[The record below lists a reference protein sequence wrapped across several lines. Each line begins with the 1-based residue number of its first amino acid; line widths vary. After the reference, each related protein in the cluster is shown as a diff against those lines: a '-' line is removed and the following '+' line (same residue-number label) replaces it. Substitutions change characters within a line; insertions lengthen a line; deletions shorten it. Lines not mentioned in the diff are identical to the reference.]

1 MTLAHN
7 STAWKVSMFR
17 QPKWHNADMTTMAH
31 PTGANRATVD
41 EDESRAALPTS
52 LAEQFRAA
60 GIRDFSIDDTDRAA
74 YSSDASLFRLIP
86 AAIVFPQD
94 DGEVAR
100 VLSVARRLGVPITS
114 RGAGTSIAGNAIGRG
129 IVLDFSLHMN
139 AVLDLDPD
147 EQSAWVQS
155 GCVHAHLQRQAKPH
169 GLRFGPDPSTH
180 TRCTIGGMIGNN
192 ACGPRALG
200 YGRTG
205 DNILALKIMLI
216 DGTVVTLDG
225 SDASA
230 TFPRLHELVAQNLGT
245 IRTNFGTFS
254 RQVSGYGLESLLP
267 ENGFD
272 VRRAFAGTEG
282 TWGVILAAK
291 MRLVKDPSFT
301 SAVVLGYADMVAAAH
316 DAPLLKDFPVAAC
329 EGLDSR
335 MLDRVIDTNGAE
347 AVPPLPEG
355 AGWLVVELTGEDEAE
370 LETETQRLI
379 TESKSLD
386 SAVLDTKAAAEVWA
400 IRADG
405 AGLVSRTP
413 DGRDAHA
420 GWEDSAVPVDHLGD
434 YLHDLMELLEE
445 HGLWAIPYGHFGDG
459 CLHMRVDFPLE
470 DPNGGQVMRDFM
482 LAATKLVARYG
493 GSVSGEHG
501 DGRARSELLR
511 FMYTP
516 AALDLFAQVK
526 RLFDPQHLL
535 NPGVIVDPDALDESI
550 RLTQLPL
557 RQEMPGTLAMAY
569 EGESAGFA
577 SAVHRCTGVGKCRA
591 DSAADGGIMC
601 PSYQATRDER
611 HSTRGR
617 ARVLQEMVSGDLLEP
632 RWDSPEVH
640 EALDLCLSCKAC
652 GTECPTGTDMSTYKA
667 EVLHQSYK
675 GRLRPMKHYSLGFLP
690 QLARLVTPL
699 APVVNRVSGL
709 PGLTTF
715 AKKMAGIDV
724 RRSIPQFAS
733 TTFRKWWTTTAAATP
748 GSRANAESRSNDKS
762 RSNTESPADAALRSN
777 AASPADAAL
786 RSNAEV
792 VLFADSWS
800 NHFAPRI
807 LAAAVA
813 VLEQAGVRVRVIDQ
827 TVCCGL
833 PLISTGQLDA
843 AKANISET
851 VAALDT
857 TGDVPIIG
865 VEPSC
870 LATLKDDSLKL
881 VADEASHRVA
891 DRVQTLAQYLLSIGA
906 ELPDLSGIEALVQP
920 HCHQSAIFGNAAD
933 KELLARAG
941 ANTEFL
947 GGCCGLAGNFGVE
960 DGHFE
965 TSVAVAEV
973 ALLPALRKRGRATG
987 VEPRTG
993 SGTDTSPNRA
1003 TESGTDVSPNRA
1015 TSSDADGR
1023 LQVVLADGYSC
1034 RTQITDLSDAEG
1046 VSLAEL
1052 LAWGWGLEPRR

>member
-1 MTLAHN
+1 MALARH
-7 STAWKVSMFR
+7 SPPWKVSMFR

-41 EDESRAALPTS
+41 EDESRTALPIA
-52 LAEQFRAA
+52 LAEQFRTA

-74 YSSDASLFRLIP
+74 YSSDASLFRLVP
-86 AAIVFPQD
+86 AAIVFPHD
-94 DGEVAR
+94 DDEVAR

-139 AVLDLDPD
+139 AVLDLDPE

-155 GCVHAHLQRQAKPH
+155 GCVHAHLQKQAKPH

-216 DGTVVTLDG
+216 DGTVVTLDD
-225 SDASA
+225 SDAST

-335 MLDRVIDTNGAE
+335 MLDRVIDTKGAE
-347 AVPPLPEG
+347 AVPALPEG
-355 AGWLVVELTGEDEAE
+355 AGWLVVELTGEDESA
-370 LETETQRLI
+370 LKTETQRLI
-379 TESKSLD
+379 SESKSLD
-386 SAVLDTKAAAEVWA
+386 SAVLNARAAAEVWA

-420 GWEDSAVPVDHLGD
+420 GWEDSAVPVDNLGD

-482 LAATKLVARYG
+482 VAATKLVARYG

-511 FMYTP
+511 LMYTP

-526 RLFDPQHLL
+526 RLFDPQYLL

-557 RQEMPGTLAMAY
+557 RQELPGTLAMAY

-591 DSAADGGIMC
+591 DSAAGGGIMC

-675 GRLRPMKHYSLGFLP
+675 GKLRPMKHYSLGFLP

-709 PGLTTF
+709 PGLTAL

-733 TTFRKWWTTTAAATP
+733 TTFRKWWTTTAEAAP
-748 GSRANAESRSNDKS
+748 KSRANAES
-762 RSNTESPADAALRSN
+762 PA
-777 AASPADAAL
+777 AASL
-786 RSNAEV
+786 RPNAEV

-813 VLEQAGVRVRVIDQ
+813 VLEQARVRVRVVDQ

-843 AKANISET
+843 AKANLSET
-851 VAALDT
+851 ITALDA

-973 ALLPALRKRGRATG
+973 ALLPALRKRGRAAG
-987 VEPRTG
+987 AEPRTG
-993 SGTDTSPNRA
+993 SGTDTTPKRA
-1003 TESGTDVSPNRA
+1003 TESGTAASPNRA
-1015 TSSDADGR
+1015 TSSGAGAR

-1052 LAWGWGLEPRR
+1052 LAWGWGLQPRR

>member
-1 MTLAHN
+1 
-7 STAWKVSMFR
+7 MFR

-41 EDESRAALPTS
+41 EDESRTALPTA
-52 LAEQFRAA
+52 LAEQFRTA

-74 YSSDASLFRLIP
+74 YSSDASLFRLVP
-86 AAIVFPQD
+86 AAIVFPHD
-94 DGEVAR
+94 EEEVAR

-155 GCVHAHLQRQAKPH
+155 GCVHAHLQKQAKPH

-225 SDASA
+225 SDAST

-282 TWGVILAAK
+282 TWGVIIAAK

-301 SAVVLGYADMVAAAH
+301 SAVVLGYEDMVAAAH

-335 MLDRVIDTNGAE
+335 MLDRVIDTKGAE

-370 LETETQRLI
+370 LETETQHLI
-379 TESKSLD
+379 SESKSLD
-386 SAVLDTKAAAEVWA
+386 SAVLDAKAAAEVWA

-445 HGLWAIPYGHFGDG
+445 HGLWGIPYGHFGDG

-482 LAATKLVARYG
+482 VAATKLVARYG

-511 FMYTP
+511 LMYTP
-516 AALDLFAQVK
+516 AALDLFSQVK

-535 NPGVIVDPDALDESI
+535 NPGVIVDPDALDESV

-557 RQEMPGTLAMAY
+557 RDELPGTLAMAY

-591 DSAADGGIMC
+591 DSAAGGGIMC

-667 EVLHQSYK
+667 EVLHQTYK

-690 QLARLVTPL
+690 QLARLVTPV
-699 APVVNRVSGL
+699 APVLNKVSGL
-709 PGLTTF
+709 PGLTTM

-733 TTFRKWWTTTAAATP
+733 TTFRKWWTTTAEAAP
-748 GSRANAESRSNDKS
+748 KSRA
-762 RSNTESPADAALRSN
+762 
-777 AASPADAAL
+777 
-786 RSNAEV
+786 NAEV

-813 VLEQAGVRVRVIDQ
+813 VLEQAGVHVRVVDQ

-843 AKANISET
+843 AKANLSET
-851 VAALDT
+851 ITALDA

-881 VADEASHRVA
+881 VADEASNRVA

-906 ELPDLSGIEALVQP
+906 ELPDLSGVEALVQP

-960 DGHFE
+960 DGHYE

-973 ALLPALRKRGRATG
+973 ALLPALRKRGRAAG
-987 VEPRTG
+987 VEARTG
-993 SGTDTSPNRA
+993 SGAVAD
-1003 TESGTDVSPNRA
+1003 SGE
-1015 TSSDADGR
+1015 R

>member
-1 MTLAHN
+1 MTVARN
-7 STAWKVSMFR
+7 SAAWKVSMFR

-41 EDESRAALPTS
+41 EDESQTALPTA
-52 LAEQFRAA
+52 LAEELRAA
-60 GIRDFSIDDTDRAA
+60 GIRDFSIDDTDRAS
-74 YSSDASLFRLIP
+74 YSSDASLFRLVP
-86 AAIVFPQD
+86 AAIVFPHD
-94 DGEVAR
+94 EEEVAR

-129 IVLDFSLHMN
+129 VVFDFSLHMN

-155 GCVHAHLQRQAKPH
+155 GCVHAHLQKQAKPH

-216 DGTVVTLDG
+216 DGTVVTLDDA
-225 SDASA
+225 DASE
-230 TFPRLHELVAQNLGT
+230 TFPRLHDLVAQNLGT

-272 VRRAFAGTEG
+272 VRRAFAGSEG

-291 MRLVKDPSFT
+291 MRLVKNPSFT

-335 MLDRVIDTNGAE
+335 MLDRVIETKGAE
-347 AVPPLPEG
+347 AVPSLPEG

-370 LETETQRLI
+370 LESETQRLI
-379 TESKSLD
+379 AESKSLD
-386 SAVLDTKAAAEVWA
+386 SAVLDAKAAAEVWA

-482 LAATKLVARYG
+482 VAATKLVARYG

-511 FMYTP
+511 LMYAP

-535 NPGVIVDPDALDESI
+535 NPGVIVDPDALDESV

-557 RQEMPGTLAMAY
+557 RQELPGTLAMAY

-591 DSAADGGIMC
+591 DSAAGGGIMC

-667 EVLHQSYK
+667 EVLHQTYK
-675 GRLRPMKHYSLGFLP
+675 GKLRPMKHYSLGFLP
-690 QLARLVTPL
+690 QLARLVTPV
-699 APVVNRVSGL
+699 APVLNKVSGL
-709 PGLTTF
+709 PGLTTL
-715 AKKMAGIDV
+715 AKKMAGIDG

-733 TTFRKWWTTTAAATP
+733 TTFRKWWTTTAEAAP
-748 GSRANAESRSNDKS
+748 RSRA
-762 RSNTESPADAALRSN
+762 
-777 AASPADAAL
+777 
-786 RSNAEV
+786 NAEV

-813 VLEQAGVRVRVIDQ
+813 VLEQAGVHVRVIDQ

-843 AKANISET
+843 AKANLSET
-851 VAALDT
+851 ITALDA

-891 DRVQTLAQYLLSIGA
+891 VRVQTLAQYLLSIGA
-906 ELPDLSGIEALVQP
+906 ELPDLSGVEALVQP

-941 ANTEFL
+941 ASTEFL

-960 DGHFE
+960 EGHYE

-987 VEPRTG
+987 VEARGG
-993 SGTDTSPNRA
+993 SGAGASSAGTPGSGSAASSADA
-1003 TESGTDVSPNRA
+1003 TESSTDASPTGA
-1015 TSSDADGR
+1015 LESTSSER

-1034 RTQITDLSDAEG
+1034 RTQITDLSNAEG

-1052 LAWGWGLEPRR
+1052 LAWGWGAGTAAMTPKSEPPRRGVRP

>member
-1 MTLAHN
+1 
-7 STAWKVSMFR
+7 
-17 QPKWHNADMTTMAH
+17 MTTMAH

-41 EDESRAALPTS
+41 EDESQTALPTA
-52 LAEQFRAA
+52 LAEEFRAA
-60 GIRDFSIDDTDRAA
+60 GIRDFSIDDTDRAS
-74 YSSDASLFRLIP
+74 YSSDASLFRLVP
-86 AAIVFPQD
+86 AAIVFPHD
-94 DGEVAR
+94 EEEVAR
-100 VLSVARRLGVPITS
+100 VLSVARSLGVPITS

-129 IVLDFSLHMN
+129 VVFDFSLHMN

-155 GCVHAHLQRQAKPH
+155 GCVHAHLQKQAKPH

-216 DGTVVTLDG
+216 DGTVVTLDDA
-225 SDASA
+225 DASE
-230 TFPRLHELVAQNLGT
+230 TFPRLHDLVAQNLGT

-272 VRRAFAGTEG
+272 VRRAFAGSEG

-291 MRLVKDPSFT
+291 MRLVKNPSFT

-335 MLDRVIDTNGAE
+335 MLDRVIETKGAE
-347 AVPPLPEG
+347 AVPSLPEG

-370 LETETQRLI
+370 LESETQRLI
-379 TESKSLD
+379 AESKSLD
-386 SAVLDTKAAAEVWA
+386 SAVLDAKAAAEVWA

-482 LAATKLVARYG
+482 VAATKLVARYG

-511 FMYTP
+511 LMYAP

-535 NPGVIVDPDALDESI
+535 NPGVIVDPDALDESV

-557 RQEMPGTLAMAY
+557 RQELPGTLAMAY

-591 DSAADGGIMC
+591 DSAAGGGIMC

-667 EVLHQSYK
+667 EVLHQTYK
-675 GRLRPMKHYSLGFLP
+675 GKLRPMKHYSLGFLP
-690 QLARLVTPL
+690 QLARLVTPV
-699 APVVNRVSGL
+699 APVLNKVSGL
-709 PGLTTF
+709 PGLTTL
-715 AKKMAGIDV
+715 AKKMAGIDG

-733 TTFRKWWTTTAAATP
+733 TTFRKWWTTTAEAAP
-748 GSRANAESRSNDKS
+748 RSRA
-762 RSNTESPADAALRSN
+762 
-777 AASPADAAL
+777 
-786 RSNAEV
+786 NAEV

-813 VLEQAGVRVRVIDQ
+813 VLEQAGVHVRVIDQ

-843 AKANISET
+843 AKANLSET
-851 VAALDT
+851 ITALDA

-891 DRVQTLAQYLLSIGA
+891 VRVQTLAQYLLSIGA
-906 ELPDLSGIEALVQP
+906 ELPDLSGVEALVQP

-941 ANTEFL
+941 ASTEFL

-960 DGHFE
+960 EGHYE

-987 VEPRTG
+987 VEARGG
-993 SGTDTSPNRA
+993 SGAGASSAGTPGSGSAASSADA
-1003 TESGTDVSPNRA
+1003 TESSTDASPA
-1015 TSSDADGR
+1015 GALESTSSER

-1034 RTQITDLSDAEG
+1034 RTQITDLSNAEG
-1046 VSLAEL
+1046 VSLAEI

>member
-1 MTLAHN
+1 MTVARN
-7 STAWKVSMFR
+7 SAAWKVSMFR

-41 EDESRAALPTS
+41 EDESQTALPTA
-52 LAEQFRAA
+52 LAEEFRAA
-60 GIRDFSIDDTDRAA
+60 GIRDFSIDDTDRAS
-74 YSSDASLFRLIP
+74 YSSDASLFRLVP
-86 AAIVFPQD
+86 AAIVFPHD
-94 DGEVAR
+94 EEEVAR

-129 IVLDFSLHMN
+129 VVFDFSLHMN

-155 GCVHAHLQRQAKPH
+155 GCVHAHLQKQAKPH

-216 DGTVVTLDG
+216 DGTVVTLDDA
-225 SDASA
+225 DASE
-230 TFPRLHELVAQNLGT
+230 TFPRLHDLVAQNLGT

-272 VRRAFAGTEG
+272 VRRAFAGSEG

-291 MRLVKDPSFT
+291 MRLVKNPSFT

-335 MLDRVIDTNGAE
+335 MLDRVIETKGAE
-347 AVPPLPEG
+347 AVPSLPEG

-370 LETETQRLI
+370 LESETQRLI
-379 TESKSLD
+379 AESKSLD
-386 SAVLDTKAAAEVWA
+386 SAVLDAKAAAEVWA

-482 LAATKLVARYG
+482 VAATKLVARYG

-511 FMYTP
+511 LMYAP

-535 NPGVIVDPDALDESI
+535 NPGVIVDPDALDESV

-557 RQEMPGTLAMAY
+557 RQELPGTLAMAY

-591 DSAADGGIMC
+591 DSAAGGGIMC

-667 EVLHQSYK
+667 EVLHQTYK
-675 GRLRPMKHYSLGFLP
+675 GKLRPMKHYSLGFLP

-709 PGLTTF
+709 PGLTAL

-733 TTFRKWWTTTAAATP
+733 TTFRKWWTTTAEAAP
-748 GSRANAESRSNDKS
+748 KSRANAES
-762 RSNTESPADAALRSN
+762 PA
-777 AASPADAAL
+777 AASL
-786 RSNAEV
+786 RPNAEV

-813 VLEQAGVRVRVIDQ
+813 MLEQAGVHVRVVDQ

-843 AKANISET
+843 AKANLSET
-851 VAALDT
+851 ITALDA

-881 VADEASHRVA
+881 VADEASNRVA

-906 ELPDLSGIEALVQP
+906 ELPDLSGVEALVQP

-960 DGHFE
+960 DGHYE

-973 ALLPALRKRGRATG
+973 ALLPALRKRGRAAG
-987 VEPRTG
+987 VEARTG
-993 SGTDTSPNRA
+993 SGAVAD
-1003 TESGTDVSPNRA
+1003 SGE
-1015 TSSDADGR
+1015 R

>member
-1 MTLAHN
+1 MTGSHD
-7 STAWKVSMFR
+7 SRAWKGSIFR
-17 QPKWHNADMTTMAH
+17 QSKWQNADMTTMAH

-41 EDESRAALPTS
+41 EDESQTALPTT
-52 LAEQFRAA
+52 LAERFRIA

-74 YSSDASLFRLIP
+74 YSSDASLFRLVP
-86 AAIVFPQD
+86 AAIVFPHD
-94 DGEVAR
+94 EEEVAG
-100 VLSVARRLGVPITS
+100 VLSIARRLGVPITS

-129 IVLDFSLHMN
+129 IVFDFSRHMN
-139 AVLDLDPD
+139 EVIELAPE

-155 GCVHAHLQRQAKPH
+155 GCIHAHLQKQAKPH

-216 DGTVVTLDG
+216 DGTVVTLDD
-225 SDASA
+225 SDAST
-230 TFPRLHELVAQNLGT
+230 TFPRLHELIAANLGT

-272 VRRAFAGTEG
+272 VRRAFAGSEG

-291 MRLVKDPSFT
+291 VRLVKEPSFT
-301 SAVVLGYADMVAAAH
+301 SAVVLGYEDMVAAAH
-316 DAPLLKDFPVAAC
+316 DAPLLGDFPVAAC

-335 MLDRVIDTNGAE
+335 MLARVIDTKGAE

-355 AGWLVVELTGEDEAE
+355 AGWLVVELTGEDEAV
-370 LETETQRLI
+370 LEKETQRLI
-379 TESKSLD
+379 AESKSLD
-386 SAVLDTKAAAEVWA
+386 SAVLGPQAAAEVWA

-482 LAATKLVARYG
+482 VAATKLVARYG

-511 FMYTP
+511 LMYTP

-526 RLFDPQHLL
+526 RLFDPRHLL
-535 NPGVIVDPDALDESI
+535 NPGVIVDPDALDESV

-557 RQEMPGTLAMAY
+557 RQELPGTLAMAY

-591 DSAADGGIMC
+591 DSAAGGDIMC

-667 EVLHQSYK
+667 EVLHQTYK
-675 GRLRPMKHYSLGFLP
+675 GKIRPMKHYSLGFLP
-690 QLARLVTPL
+690 QLARLVTPV
-699 APVVNRVSGL
+699 APVLNRVSGL
-709 PGLTTF
+709 PGLTTL

-724 RRSIPQFAS
+724 RRSIPQFAA
-733 TTFRKWWTTTAAATP
+733 TTFRKWWNTTAEAAP
-748 GSRANAESRSNDKS
+748 ASRP
-762 RSNTESPADAALRSN
+762 T
-777 AASPADAAL
+777 
-786 RSNAEV
+786 AEV

-813 VLEQAGVRVRVIDQ
+813 VLEHAGVHVRVIDQ

-843 AKANISET
+843 AKANLSET
-851 VAALDT
+851 ITALDA

-870 LATLKDDSLKL
+870 LATLKDDSPKL
-881 VADEASHRVA
+881 VADEASSRVA
-891 DRVQTLAQYLLSIGA
+891 GRVQTLAQYLLSIGV
-906 ELPDLSGIEALVQP
+906 ELPDLSGVEALVQP
-920 HCHQSAIFGNAAD
+920 HCHQSAIFGTAAD
-933 KELLARAG
+933 RELLARTG
-941 ANTEFL
+941 ASTEFL

-960 DGHFE
+960 EGHFE

-973 ALLPALRKRGRATG
+973 ALLPALRNRRNAAGSES
-987 VEPRTG
+987 EPDSSTDSSPVGAAGTPPTG
-993 SGTDTSPNRA
+993 S
-1003 TESGTDVSPNRA
+1003 TESGA
-1015 TSSDADGR
+1015 ADR
-1023 LQVVLADGYSC
+1023 LQIVLADGYSC
-1034 RTQITDLSDAEG
+1034 RTQITDLSDADG

-1052 LAWGWGLEPRR
+1052 LAWGWELEPRR

>member
-1 MTLAHN
+1 
-7 STAWKVSMFR
+7 MFR

-41 EDESRAALPTS
+41 DDESTTPLPTT
-52 LAEQFRAA
+52 LAVEFRAA
-60 GIRDFSIDDTDRAA
+60 GISDFSTESTDRAA
-74 YSSDASLFRLIP
+74 FSSDGSLFRLVP
-86 AAIVFPQD
+86 AAIVFPRD
-94 DGEVAR
+94 EDEVRR
-100 VLSVARRLGVPITS
+100 VLAISRRLGVPITS

-129 IVLDFSLHMN
+129 IVLDFSRHMN
-139 AVLDLDPD
+139 EVLELDPQ
-147 EQSAWVQS
+147 EHSAWVEA
-155 GCVHAHLQRQAKPH
+155 GCIHAHLQKQARPH

-205 DNILALKIMLI
+205 DNILALKVMLV
-216 DGTVVTLDG
+216 DGTVVTLDDTDC
-225 SDASA
+225 SE
-230 TFPRLHELVAQNLGT
+230 TFPRLHELVAKHLGT
-245 IRTNFGTFS
+245 IRRDFGTFS

-272 VRRAFAGTEG
+272 LRRAFAGTEG
-282 TWGVILAAK
+282 TWGIILAAK
-291 MRLVKDPSFT
+291 MRLVKNPSFT
-301 SAVVLGYADMVAAAH
+301 SAVVLGYEDMVAAAH

-335 MLDRVIDTNGAE
+335 MLDRVIATKGAQ
-347 AVPPLPEG
+347 AIPHLPEG
-355 AGWLVVELTGEDEAE
+355 GGWLVVELTGEDEPE
-370 LETETQRLI
+370 LERETQRLI
-379 TESKSLD
+379 TESQSLD
-386 SAVLDTKAAAEVWA
+386 SAVLDAAAAAEVWG

-434 YLHDLMELLEE
+434 YLHDLMELLDE

-470 DPNGGQVMRDFM
+470 DPNGPQVMREFM
-482 LAATKLVARYG
+482 VAATKLVARYG

-501 DGRARSELLR
+501 DGRARSELLTL
-511 FMYTP
+511 MYTP
-516 AALDLFAQVK
+516 AAIDLFAEVK
-526 RLFDPQHLL
+526 RLFDPRHLL
-535 NPGVIVDPDALDESI
+535 NPGVIVDPDALSESI

-557 RQEMPGTLAMAY
+557 RQELPGGLAMAY

-577 SAVHRCTGVGKCRA
+577 SAVHRCTGIGKCRA
-591 DSAADGGIMC
+591 DSAADGGTMC

-667 EVLHQSYK
+667 EVLYQSYR
-675 GRLRPMKHYSLGFLP
+675 GRLRPMKHYVLGFLP
-690 QLARLVTPL
+690 QIARLSAPL
-699 APVVNRVSGL
+699 APVVNRVTGL
-709 PGLTTF
+709 PVVSTV
-715 AKKMAGIDV
+715 AKRIGGIDV
-724 RRSIPQFAS
+724 RRSIPQFAA
-733 TTFRKWWTTTAAATP
+733 TTFRKWWAT
-748 GSRANAESRSNDKS
+748 GAEAGVRPDDAQD
-762 RSNTESPADAALRSN
+762 ADAARTPRAESGG
-777 AASPADAAL
+777 SGET
-786 RSNAEV
+786 AEV

-800 NHFAPRI
+800 NHFTPRS

-813 VLEQAGVRVRVIDQ
+813 VLEHAGVTVRVIDQ

-833 PLISTGQLDA
+833 ALISTGQLDA
-843 AKANISET
+843 ARANLSET
-851 VAALDT
+851 ITALDA

-870 LATLKDDSLKL
+870 LATLKDDSRKL
-881 VADEASHRVA
+881 VADEASNRVA

-906 ELPDLSGIEALVQP
+906 ELPDLGGVEALVQP
-920 HCHQSAIFGNAAD
+920 HCHQSAIFGTAAD

-941 ANTEFL
+941 ASSEFL

-960 DGHFE
+960 EGHFD

-973 ALLPALRKRGRATG
+973 ALLPALRKQSAEAG
-987 VEPRTG
+987 
-993 SGTDTSPNRA
+993 
-1003 TESGTDVSPNRA
+1003 TES
-1015 TSSDADGR
+1015 R

-1034 RTQITDLSDAEG
+1034 RTQITDLSDAAG

-1052 LAWGWGLEPRR
+1052 LAWGWGLEPQR

>member
-1 MTLAHN
+1 
-7 STAWKVSMFR
+7 
-17 QPKWHNADMTTMAH
+17 MAH

-41 EDESRAALPTS
+41 DDESTTTLPTT
-52 LAEQFRAA
+52 LAAEFRAA
-60 GIRDFSIDDTDRAA
+60 GIRDFSIEGTERAA
-74 YSSDASLFRLIP
+74 FSSDASLFRLVP
-86 AAIVFPQD
+86 AAIAFPYD
-94 DGEVAR
+94 EDEVR
-100 VLSVARRLGVPITS
+100 RILTIARRLGVPITS

-129 IVLDFSLHMN
+129 IVIDFSRHMN
-139 AVLDLDPD
+139 AVVDLDPA
-147 EQSAWVQS
+147 EQSAWVEA
-155 GCVHAHLQRQAKPH
+155 GCIHADLQKRAKPH

-192 ACGPRALG
+192 ACGPRAMG

-205 DNILALKIMLI
+205 DNILALKVMLV
-216 DGTVVTLDG
+216 DGTVVTLDDTD
-225 SDASA
+225 SSE
-230 TFPRLHELVAQNLGT
+230 TFPRLHELIAKNLGT
-245 IRTNFGTFS
+245 VRTHFGTFS

-272 VRRAFAGTEG
+272 LRRAFAGTEG
-282 TWGVILAAK
+282 TWGIVLAAK

-301 SAVVLGYADMVAAAH
+301 SAVVLGYEDMVAAAH

-335 MLDRVIDTNGAE
+335 MLARVIDTKGAE
-347 AVPPLPEG
+347 AIPSLPEG
-355 AGWLVVELTGEDEAE
+355 AGWLVVELIGEDEPE
-370 LETETQRLI
+370 LERETQRLI
-379 TESKSLD
+379 SESKSLD
-386 SAVLDTKAAAEVWA
+386 SAVLDAAAAAEVWA

-434 YLHDLMELLEE
+434 YLHDLMDLLDE

-470 DPNGGQVMRDFM
+470 APNGQQVMRDFM
-482 LAATKLVARYG
+482 VAATKLVARYG

-501 DGRARSELLR
+501 DGRARSELLSL
-511 FMYTP
+511 MYPP
-516 AALDLFAQVK
+516 AALDLFTQVK

-535 NPGVIVDPDALDESI
+535 NPGVIVDPDALDESV

-557 RQEMPGTLAMAY
+557 RQELPGKLAMAY
-569 EGESAGFA
+569 QDESAGFV
-577 SAVHRCTGVGKCRA
+577 SAVHRCTGIGKCRA
-591 DSAADGGIMC
+591 DTAAAGDIMC

-667 EVLHQSYK
+667 EVLYQSYRGK
-675 GRLRPMKHYSLGFLP
+675 LRPMAHYVLGFLP
-690 QLARLVTPL
+690 QLARLSTPM
-699 APVVNRVSGL
+699 APVVNRISRL
-709 PGLTTF
+709 PGFGQL
-715 AKKMAGIDV
+715 AKRIGGIDA
-724 RRSIPQFAS
+724 RRSIPQFAA
-733 TTFRKWWTTTAAATP
+733 TTFRKWWTTTAEAGPRSNRSQTP
-748 GSRANAESRSNDKS
+748 PPAEAGEPSAGTLTGGSRKTD
-762 RSNTESPADAALRSN
+762 
-777 AASPADAAL
+777 
-786 RSNAEV
+786 EV

-813 VLEQAGVRVRVIDQ
+813 VLEHAGVSVRVIDQ

-843 AKANISET
+843 ARANLSET
-851 VAALDT
+851 ITALDA
-857 TGDVPIIG
+857 TGDVPIVG

-870 LATLKDDSLKL
+870 IATIKDDSAKL
-881 VADEASHRVA
+881 IADEASARVA

-906 ELPDLSGIEALVQP
+906 ELPDLSGVEALVQP
-920 HCHQSAIFGNAAD
+920 HCHQSSIFGNAAD

-941 ANTEFL
+941 VTSQFL

-960 DGHFE
+960 QGHYE

-973 ALLPALRKRGRATG
+973 ALLPALRKQAAA
-987 VEPRTG
+987 RTRSEQARSQTAEAG
-993 SGTDTSPNRA
+993 AD
-1003 TESGTDVSPNRA
+1003 ES
-1015 TSSDADGR
+1015 R

-1034 RTQITDLSDAEG
+1034 RTQITDLSDAES

-1052 LAWGWGLEPRR
+1052 LAWGWGLDPRR

>member
-1 MTLAHN
+1 MTVARN
-7 STAWKVSMFR
+7 SAAWKVSMFR

-41 EDESRAALPTS
+41 EDESQTALPTA
-52 LAEQFRAA
+52 LAEEFRAA

-74 YSSDASLFRLIP
+74 YSSDASLFRLVP
-86 AAIVFPQD
+86 AAVVFPHD
-94 DGEVAR
+94 EEEVAR
-100 VLSVARRLGVPITS
+100 VLSAARRLGVPITS

-155 GCVHAHLQRQAKPH
+155 GCVHAHLQKQAKPH

-225 SDASA
+225 SDAAA

-282 TWGVILAAK
+282 TWGVVLAAK

-335 MLDRVIDTNGAE
+335 MLDRVIDTKGAE

-355 AGWLVVELTGEDEAE
+355 AGWLVVELIGEDESA
-370 LETETQRLI
+370 LESETQRLI
-379 TESKSLD
+379 SESKSLD
-386 SAVLDTKAAAEVWA
+386 TAVLDAKAAAEVWA

-445 HGLWAIPYGHFGDG
+445 HGLWGIPYGHFGDG

-482 LAATKLVARYG
+482 VAATKLVARYG

-511 FMYTP
+511 LMYTP

-557 RQEMPGTLAMAY
+557 RQELPGTLAMAY

-591 DSAADGGIMC
+591 DSAAGGGIMC

-667 EVLHQSYK
+667 EVLHQTYK

-690 QLARLVTPL
+690 QLARLVTPV
-699 APVVNRVSGL
+699 APVLNKVSGL
-709 PGLTTF
+709 PGLTTM

-733 TTFRKWWTTTAAATP
+733 TTFRKWWTTTAEAAP
-748 GSRANAESRSNDKS
+748 KSRA
-762 RSNTESPADAALRSN
+762 
-777 AASPADAAL
+777 
-786 RSNAEV
+786 NAEV

-813 VLEQAGVRVRVIDQ
+813 VLEQAGVHVRVVDQ

-843 AKANISET
+843 AKANLSET
-851 VAALDT
+851 ITALDA

-881 VADEASHRVA
+881 VADEASNRVA

-906 ELPDLSGIEALVQP
+906 ELPDLSGVEALVQP

-960 DGHFE
+960 DGHYE

-973 ALLPALRKRGRATG
+973 ALLPALRKRGRAAG
-987 VEPRTG
+987 VEARTG
-993 SGTDTSPNRA
+993 SGAVAD
-1003 TESGTDVSPNRA
+1003 SGE
-1015 TSSDADGR
+1015 R

>member
-1 MTLAHN
+1 MALARN
-7 STAWKVSMFR
+7 STSWKVSMFR

-41 EDESRAALPTS
+41 EDESQTALSTA
-52 LAEQFRAA
+52 LAEEFRAA

-74 YSSDASLFRLIP
+74 YSSDASLFRLVP
-86 AAIVFPQD
+86 AAIVFPHD
-94 DGEVAR
+94 EEEVAR
-100 VLSVARRLGVPITS
+100 VLSVARRFGVPVTS

-129 IVLDFSLHMN
+129 IVFDFSLHMN

-155 GCVHAHLQRQAKPH
+155 GCVHAHLQKQAKPH

-205 DNILALKIMLI
+205 DNILALKVMLI
-216 DGTVVTLDG
+216 DGTIVILDD

-335 MLDRVIDTNGAE
+335 MLDRVIDTKGAE
-347 AVPPLPEG
+347 AVPHLPEG
-355 AGWLVVELTGEDEAE
+355 AGWLVVELTGEDETD
-370 LETETQRLI
+370 LDTETQRLI
-379 TESKSLD
+379 TESNSLD
-386 SAVLDTKAAAEVWA
+386 SAVLDAKAAAEVWS

-434 YLHDLMELLEE
+434 YLHDLMELLDE

-482 LAATKLVARYG
+482 VAATKLVARYG

-511 FMYTP
+511 LMYTP

-535 NPGVIVDPDALDESI
+535 NPGVIVDPDALDESV

-557 RQEMPGTLAMAY
+557 RQELPGTLAMAY

-591 DSAADGGIMC
+591 DSAAGGGIMC

-690 QLARLVTPL
+690 QLARLITPL
-699 APVVNRVSGL
+699 APAVNRVSGL
-709 PGLTTF
+709 PGLTTL

-733 TTFRKWWTTTAAATP
+733 TTFRKWWTTTTEAAP
-748 GSRANAESRSNDKS
+748 RSRA
-762 RSNTESPADAALRSN
+762 
-777 AASPADAAL
+777 
-786 RSNAEV
+786 NAEV

-813 VLEQAGVRVRVIDQ
+813 VLEQAGVRVRVVDQ

-843 AKANISET
+843 AKANLSET
-851 VAALDT
+851 ITALDA

-870 LATLKDDSLKL
+870 LATLKDDSRKL
-881 VADEASHRVA
+881 VADEASNRVA

-906 ELPDLSGIEALVQP
+906 ELPDLSGAEALVQP

-941 ANTEFL
+941 ASTEFL

-973 ALLPALRKRGRATG
+973 ALLPALRKRGRVTG
-987 VEPRTG
+987 VESRNG
-993 SGTDTSPNRA
+993 SGSGASPARA
-1003 TESGTDVSPNRA
+1003 TEVGADASTTGAVE
-1015 TSSDADGR
+1015 SDAGER

>member
-1 MTLAHN
+1 MTLTRN
-7 STAWKVSMFR
+7 SATWKVSMFR
-17 QPKWHNADMTTMAH
+17 QPRWHNADMTTMAH

-41 EDESRAALPTS
+41 EDESQTALPTA
-52 LAEQFRAA
+52 LAEQFRTA

-74 YSSDASLFRLIP
+74 YSSDASLFRLVP
-86 AAIVFPQD
+86 AAVVFPQD
-94 DGEVAR
+94 EEEVAR
-100 VLSVARRLGVPITS
+100 VLSVARRLGVAITS

-139 AVLDLDPD
+139 AVFDLDPD

-155 GCVHAHLQRQAKPH
+155 GCVHAHLQKQAKPH

-205 DNILALKIMLI
+205 DNILALKVMLI
-216 DGTVVTLDG
+216 DGTVVTLDD
-225 SDASA
+225 SDAAA

-335 MLDRVIDTNGAE
+335 MLDRVIDTKGAE

-355 AGWLVVELTGEDEAE
+355 AGWLVVELTGEDESA
-370 LETETQRLI
+370 LESETQRLI
-379 TESKSLD
+379 SESKSLD
-386 SAVLDTKAAAEVWA
+386 TAVLDAKAAAEVWA

-445 HGLWAIPYGHFGDG
+445 HGLWGIPYGHFGDG

-482 LAATKLVARYG
+482 VAATKLVARYG

-511 FMYTP
+511 LMYTP

-535 NPGVIVDPDALDESI
+535 NPGVIVDPDALDESV

-557 RQEMPGTLAMAY
+557 REELPGTLAMAY

-591 DSAADGGIMC
+591 DSAAGGGIMC

-667 EVLHQSYK
+667 EVLHQTYK

-690 QLARLVTPL
+690 QLARLVTPV
-699 APVVNRVSGL
+699 APVLNKVSGL
-709 PGLTTF
+709 PGLTTL

-733 TTFRKWWTTTAAATP
+733 TTFRKWWTTIAEAAP
-748 GSRANAESRSNDKS
+748 KSRA
-762 RSNTESPADAALRSN
+762 
-777 AASPADAAL
+777 
-786 RSNAEV
+786 NAEV

-813 VLEQAGVRVRVIDQ
+813 VLEQAGVHVRVVDQ

-843 AKANISET
+843 AKANLSET
-851 VAALDT
+851 ITALDA

-906 ELPDLSGIEALVQP
+906 GLPDLSGVEALVQP

-933 KELLARAG
+933 RELLARAG
-941 ANTEFL
+941 ASTEFL

-973 ALLPALRKRGRATG
+973 ALLPALRKRGRATS

-993 SGTDTSPNRA
+993 SGTH
-1003 TESGTDVSPNRA
+1003 
-1015 TSSDADGR
+1015 SDNGER
-1023 LQVVLADGYSC
+1023 LQIVLADGYSC

>member
-1 MTLAHN
+1 
-7 STAWKVSMFR
+7 
-17 QPKWHNADMTTMAH
+17 MTTMAH

-41 EDESRAALPTS
+41 EDESQTALPTA
-52 LAEQFRAA
+52 LAEQFRTA

-74 YSSDASLFRLIP
+74 YSSDASLFRLVP
-86 AAIVFPQD
+86 AAVVFPQD
-94 DGEVAR
+94 EEEVAR
-100 VLSVARRLGVPITS
+100 VLSVARRLGVAITS

-139 AVLDLDPD
+139 AVFDLDPD

-155 GCVHAHLQRQAKPH
+155 GCVHAHLQKQAKPH

-205 DNILALKIMLI
+205 DNILALKVMLI
-216 DGTVVTLDG
+216 DGTVVTLDD
-225 SDASA
+225 SDAAA

-335 MLDRVIDTNGAE
+335 MLDRVIDTKGAE

-355 AGWLVVELTGEDEAE
+355 AGWLVVELTGEDESA
-370 LETETQRLI
+370 LESETQRLI
-379 TESKSLD
+379 SESKSLD
-386 SAVLDTKAAAEVWA
+386 TAVLDAKAAAEVWA

-445 HGLWAIPYGHFGDG
+445 HGLWGIPYGHFGDG

-482 LAATKLVARYG
+482 VAATKLVARYG

-511 FMYTP
+511 LMYTP

-535 NPGVIVDPDALDESI
+535 NPGVIVDPDALDESV

-557 RQEMPGTLAMAY
+557 REELPGTLAMAY

-591 DSAADGGIMC
+591 DSAAGGGIMC

-667 EVLHQSYK
+667 EVLHQTYK

-690 QLARLVTPL
+690 QLARLVTPV
-699 APVVNRVSGL
+699 APVLNKVSGL
-709 PGLTTF
+709 PGLTTL

-733 TTFRKWWTTTAAATP
+733 TTFRKWWTTIAEAAP
-748 GSRANAESRSNDKS
+748 KSRA
-762 RSNTESPADAALRSN
+762 
-777 AASPADAAL
+777 
-786 RSNAEV
+786 NAEV

-813 VLEQAGVRVRVIDQ
+813 VLEQAGVHVRVVDQ

-843 AKANISET
+843 AKANLSET
-851 VAALDT
+851 ITALDA

-906 ELPDLSGIEALVQP
+906 GLPDLSGVEALVQP

-933 KELLARAG
+933 RELLARAG
-941 ANTEFL
+941 ASTEFL

-973 ALLPALRKRGRATG
+973 ALLPALRKRGRATS

-993 SGTDTSPNRA
+993 SGTH
-1003 TESGTDVSPNRA
+1003 
-1015 TSSDADGR
+1015 SDNGER
-1023 LQVVLADGYSC
+1023 LQIVLADGYSC

>member
-1 MTLAHN
+1 
-7 STAWKVSMFR
+7 MFR
-17 QPKWHNADMTTMAH
+17 QPKWHNADMTTMAD

-41 EDESRAALPTS
+41 EDESQTPLPTA

-74 YSSDASLFRLIP
+74 YSSDASLFRLVP
-86 AAIVFPQD
+86 AAIVFPHD
-94 DGEVAR
+94 EGEVAR

-147 EQSAWVQS
+147 EQAAWVQS
-155 GCVHAHLQRQAKPH
+155 GCIHAHLQKQAKPH

-216 DGTVVTLDG
+216 DGTVVTLDDA
-225 SDASA
+225 DAST

-335 MLDRVIDTNGAE
+335 MLDRVIDTKGAE

-355 AGWLVVELTGEDEAE
+355 AGWLVVELTGENEAK
-370 LETETQRLI
+370 LEAETQRLI
-379 TESKSLD
+379 SESKALD
-386 SAVLDTKAAAEVWA
+386 SAVLDARAAAEVWA

-445 HGLWAIPYGHFGDG
+445 HELWAIPYGHFGDG
-459 CLHMRVDFPLE
+459 CLHMRVDFPLA

-482 LAATKLVARYG
+482 VAATKLVARYG

-511 FMYTP
+511 LMYTP
-516 AALDLFAQVK
+516 AALDLFSQVK

-535 NPGVIVDPDALDESI
+535 NPGVIVDPDALDESV

-557 RQEMPGTLAMAY
+557 RQELPGTLAMAY

-591 DSAADGGIMC
+591 DSAAGGGIMC

-617 ARVLQEMVSGDLLEP
+617 ARVLQEMVSGELLEP

-667 EVLHQSYK
+667 EVLYQSYK
-675 GRLRPMKHYSLGFLP
+675 GKLRPMKHYSLGFLP
-690 QLARLVTPL
+690 QLARLITPL
-699 APVVNRVSGL
+699 APAVNRVSGL
-709 PGLTTF
+709 PGLTTL

-724 RRSIPQFAS
+724 RRSIPQFAA
-733 TTFRKWWTTTAAATP
+733 TPFRKWWATTAEAAP
-748 GSRANAESRSNDKS
+748 KSRASAESPGADS
-762 RSNTESPADAALRSN
+762 SPA
-777 AASPADAAL
+777 ADSL
-786 RSNAEV
+786 PPTAEV

-813 VLEQAGVRVRVIDQ
+813 VLEQAGVHVRVIDQ

-843 AKANISET
+843 AKANLSET
-851 VAALDT
+851 ITTLDA

-891 DRVQTLAQYLLSIGA
+891 NRVQTLAQYLLSIGA
-906 ELPDLSGIEALVQP
+906 ELPDLSGVEALVQP

-933 KELLARAG
+933 QELLARAG
-941 ANTEFL
+941 ADTEFL

-973 ALLPALRKRGRATG
+973 ALLPALRRRGRVTGVEARADSDTVTVSDTDTDTDTNASTHRATEAVSDASRARATG
-987 VEPRTG
+987 
-993 SGTDTSPNRA
+993 SG
-1003 TESGTDVSPNRA
+1003 
-1015 TSSDADGR
+1015 ADGR

-1034 RTQITDLSDAEG
+1034 RTQITDLSDAAG

>member
-1 MTLAHN
+1 
-7 STAWKVSMFR
+7 
-17 QPKWHNADMTTMAH
+17 MTTMAH

-41 EDESRAALPTS
+41 EDESQTALPTA
-52 LAEQFRAA
+52 LAEELRAA
-60 GIRDFSIDDTDRAA
+60 GIRDFSIDDTDRAS
-74 YSSDASLFRLIP
+74 YSSDASLFRLVP
-86 AAIVFPQD
+86 AAIVFPHD
-94 DGEVAR
+94 EEEVAR

-129 IVLDFSLHMN
+129 VVFDFSLHMN

-155 GCVHAHLQRQAKPH
+155 GCVHAHLQKQAKPH

-216 DGTVVTLDG
+216 DGTVVTLDDA
-225 SDASA
+225 DASE
-230 TFPRLHELVAQNLGT
+230 TFPRLHDLVAQNLGT

-272 VRRAFAGTEG
+272 VRRAFAGSEG

-291 MRLVKDPSFT
+291 MRLVKNPSFT

-335 MLDRVIDTNGAE
+335 MLDRVIETKGAE
-347 AVPPLPEG
+347 AVPSLPEG

-370 LETETQRLI
+370 LESETQRLI
-379 TESKSLD
+379 AESKSLD
-386 SAVLDTKAAAEVWA
+386 SAVLDAKAAAEVWA

-470 DPNGGQVMRDFM
+470 DPKGGQVMRDFM
-482 LAATKLVARYG
+482 VAATKLVARYG

-511 FMYTP
+511 LMYAP

-535 NPGVIVDPDALDESI
+535 NPGVIVDPDALDESV

-557 RQEMPGTLAMAY
+557 RQELPGTLAMAY

-591 DSAADGGIMC
+591 DSAAGGGIMC

-667 EVLHQSYK
+667 EVLHQTYK
-675 GRLRPMKHYSLGFLP
+675 GKLRPMKHYSLGFLP
-690 QLARLVTPL
+690 QLARLVTPV
-699 APVVNRVSGL
+699 APVLNKVSGL
-709 PGLTTF
+709 PGLTTL
-715 AKKMAGIDV
+715 AKKMAGIDG

-733 TTFRKWWTTTAAATP
+733 TTFRKWWTTTAEAAP
-748 GSRANAESRSNDKS
+748 RSRA
-762 RSNTESPADAALRSN
+762 
-777 AASPADAAL
+777 
-786 RSNAEV
+786 NAEV

-813 VLEQAGVRVRVIDQ
+813 VLEQAGVHVRVIDQ

-843 AKANISET
+843 AKANLSET
-851 VAALDT
+851 ITALDA

-891 DRVQTLAQYLLSIGA
+891 VRVQTLAQYLLSIGA
-906 ELPDLSGIEALVQP
+906 ELPDLSGVEALVQP

-941 ANTEFL
+941 ASTEFL

-960 DGHFE
+960 EGHYE

-987 VEPRTG
+987 VEARGG
-993 SGTDTSPNRA
+993 SGAGASSAGTPGSGSAASSADA
-1003 TESGTDVSPNRA
+1003 TESSTDASPTGA
-1015 TSSDADGR
+1015 LESTSSER

-1034 RTQITDLSDAEG
+1034 RTQITDLSNAEG

>member
-1 MTLAHN
+1 
-7 STAWKVSMFR
+7 
-17 QPKWHNADMTTMAH
+17 MAH
-31 PTGANRATVD
+31 LTGANRATVD
-41 EDESRAALPTS
+41 ADGSTMTLPSTLAA
-52 LAEQFRAA
+52 EFRAA

-74 YSSDASLFRLIP
+74 YSSDASLFRLVP
-86 AAIVFPQD
+86 AAVVFPHD
-94 DGEVAR
+94 EEEVR
-100 VLSVARRLGVPITS
+100 SVLAIARRLGAPITS

-147 EQSAWVQS
+147 AGSAWVEA
-155 GCVHAHLQRQAKPH
+155 GCVHAHLQKQAKPH

-205 DNILALKIMLI
+205 DNVLALKVMLI
-216 DGTVVTLDG
+216 DGTVVTLDD
-225 SDASA
+225 SDAA
-230 TFPRLHELVAQNLGT
+230 EVFPRLHELVAENLGT

-282 TWGVILAAK
+282 TWGVVLAAK
-291 MRLVKDPSFT
+291 MRLVREPSFT

-316 DAPLLKDFPVAAC
+316 DAPLLRDFPVAAC

-335 MLDRVIDTNGAE
+335 MLDRVIETKGAE
-347 AVPPLPEG
+347 AVPTLPEG
-355 AGWLVVELTGEDEAE
+355 AGWLVVELTGEDESA
-370 LETETQRLI
+370 LNQETQRLI
-379 TESKSLD
+379 AESQSLD
-386 SAVLDTKAAAEVWA
+386 SAVLDAGAAAEVWA

-434 YLHDLMELLEE
+434 YLHDLMELLAEY
-445 HGLWAIPYGHFGDG
+445 GLWGIPHGHFGDG

-470 DPNGGQVMRDFM
+470 DPSGPQVMRDFM
-482 LAATKLVARYG
+482 VAATKLVARHG

-501 DGRARSELLR
+501 DGRARSELLSL
-511 FMYTP
+511 MYTP
-516 AALDLFAQVK
+516 AALDLFSKVK
-526 RLFDPQHLL
+526 ALFDPQHLL
-535 NPGVIVDPDALDESI
+535 NPGVIVDPDALNESL

-557 RQEMPGTLAMAY
+557 RQELPGTLAMAY

-591 DSAADGGIMC
+591 DSAASGGTMC

-667 EVLHQSYK
+667 EVLHQTYQ

-690 QLARLVTPL
+690 QLARLITPL

-709 PGLTTF
+709 PGLTTL
-715 AKKMAGIDV
+715 AKKMAGVDI

-733 TTFRKWWTTTAAATP
+733 TTFTKWWATTAEAP
-748 GSRANAESRSNDKS
+748 PRSRTNAESRSNA
-762 RSNTESPADAALRSN
+762 ESPAKAS
-777 AASPADAAL
+777 SPASDSL
-786 RSNAEV
+786 RPNAEV

-843 AKANISET
+843 AKANLSET
-851 VAALDT
+851 ITALDA

-891 DRVQTLAQYLLSIGA
+891 NRVQTLAQHLLSIGA

-920 HCHQSAIFGNAAD
+920 HCHQSAVFGNAAD

-973 ALLPALRKRGRATG
+973 ALLPALRNRGRAAG
-987 VEPRTG
+987 VGSRTG
-993 SGTDTSPNRA
+993 SGVDASPTGA
-1003 TESGTDVSPNRA
+1003 TGPGTDVLPNRA
-1015 TSSDADGR
+1015 TSSGAGAR

-1052 LAWGWGLEPRR
+1052 LAWGWGLQPRR

>member
-1 MTLAHN
+1 
-7 STAWKVSMFR
+7 
-17 QPKWHNADMTTMAH
+17 MTTMAH
-31 PTGANRATVD
+31 PPGANRATVD
-41 EDESRAALPTS
+41 GDESQTALPTA
-52 LAEQFRAA
+52 LAEEFRTA

-74 YSSDASLFRLIP
+74 YSSDASLFRLVP
-86 AAIVFPQD
+86 AAVVFPHD
-94 DGEVAR
+94 EEEVAR

-155 GCVHAHLQRQAKPH
+155 GCVHSHLQKQAKPH

-225 SDASA
+225 SDAAA

-282 TWGVILAAK
+282 TWGVVLAAK

-335 MLDRVIDTNGAE
+335 MLDRVIDTKGAE

-355 AGWLVVELTGEDEAE
+355 AGWLVVELIGEDESA
-370 LETETQRLI
+370 LESETQRLI
-379 TESKSLD
+379 SESKSLD
-386 SAVLDTKAAAEVWA
+386 TAVLDAKAAAEVWA

-445 HGLWAIPYGHFGDG
+445 HGLWGIPYGHFGDG

-482 LAATKLVARYG
+482 VAATKLVARYG

-511 FMYTP
+511 LMYTP

-557 RQEMPGTLAMAY
+557 REELPGTLAMAY

-591 DSAADGGIMC
+591 DSAAGGGIMC

-667 EVLHQSYK
+667 EVLHQTYQ

-690 QLARLVTPL
+690 QLARLVTPV
-699 APVVNRVSGL
+699 APVLNKVSGL
-709 PGLTTF
+709 PGLTTL

-733 TTFRKWWTTTAAATP
+733 TTFRKWWTTTAEAAP
-748 GSRANAESRSNDKS
+748 KSRA
-762 RSNTESPADAALRSN
+762 
-777 AASPADAAL
+777 
-786 RSNAEV
+786 NAEV

-813 VLEQAGVRVRVIDQ
+813 VLEQAGVHVRVVDQ

-843 AKANISET
+843 AKANLSET
-851 VAALDT
+851 ITALDT
-857 TGDVPIIG
+857 TGDLPIIG

-906 ELPDLSGIEALVQP
+906 ELPDLSGVEALVQP

-933 KELLARAG
+933 RELLARAG
-941 ANTEFL
+941 ASTEFL

-993 SGTDTSPNRA
+993 SGTH
-1003 TESGTDVSPNRA
+1003 
-1015 TSSDADGR
+1015 SDNGER
-1023 LQVVLADGYSC
+1023 LQIVLADGYSC

>member
-1 MTLAHN
+1 
-7 STAWKVSMFR
+7 MFR

-41 EDESRAALPTS
+41 EDESQTALPTA
-52 LAEQFRAA
+52 LAEEFRAA
-60 GIRDFSIDDTDRAA
+60 GIRDFSIDDTDRAS
-74 YSSDASLFRLIP
+74 YSSDASLFRLVP
-86 AAIVFPQD
+86 AAIVFPHD
-94 DGEVAR
+94 EEEVAR

-129 IVLDFSLHMN
+129 IVFDFSLHMN

-155 GCVHAHLQRQAKPH
+155 GCVHAHLQKQAKPH

-216 DGTVVTLDG
+216 DGTVVTLDDA
-225 SDASA
+225 DASE
-230 TFPRLHELVAQNLGT
+230 TFPRLHDLVAQNLGT

-272 VRRAFAGTEG
+272 VRRAFAGSEG

-291 MRLVKDPSFT
+291 MRLVKNPSFT

-335 MLDRVIDTNGAE
+335 MLDRVIETKGAE
-347 AVPPLPEG
+347 AVPSLPEG

-370 LETETQRLI
+370 LESETQRLI
-379 TESKSLD
+379 AESKSLD
-386 SAVLDTKAAAEVWA
+386 SAVLDAKAAAEVWA

-482 LAATKLVARYG
+482 VAATKLVARYG

-511 FMYTP
+511 LMYAP

-535 NPGVIVDPDALDESI
+535 NPGVIVDPDALDESV

-557 RQEMPGTLAMAY
+557 RQELPGTLAMAY

-591 DSAADGGIMC
+591 DSAAGGGIMC

-667 EVLHQSYK
+667 EVLHQTYK
-675 GRLRPMKHYSLGFLP
+675 GKLRPMKHYSLGFLP
-690 QLARLVTPL
+690 QLARLVTPV
-699 APVVNRVSGL
+699 APVLNKVSGL
-709 PGLTTF
+709 PGLTTL
-715 AKKMAGIDV
+715 AKKMAGIDG

-733 TTFRKWWTTTAAATP
+733 TTFRKWWTTTAEAAP
-748 GSRANAESRSNDKS
+748 RSRA
-762 RSNTESPADAALRSN
+762 
-777 AASPADAAL
+777 
-786 RSNAEV
+786 NAEV

-813 VLEQAGVRVRVIDQ
+813 VLEQAGVHVRVIDQ

-843 AKANISET
+843 AKANLSET
-851 VAALDT
+851 ITALDA

-891 DRVQTLAQYLLSIGA
+891 VRVQTLAQYLLSIGA
-906 ELPDLSGIEALVQP
+906 ELPDLSGVEALVQP

-941 ANTEFL
+941 ASTEFL

-960 DGHFE
+960 EGHYE

-987 VEPRTG
+987 VEARGG
-993 SGTDTSPNRA
+993 SGAGASSAGTPGSGSAASSADA
-1003 TESGTDVSPNRA
+1003 TESSTDASPA
-1015 TSSDADGR
+1015 GALESTSSER

-1034 RTQITDLSDAEG
+1034 RTQITDLSNAEG
-1046 VSLAEL
+1046 VSLAEI

>member
-1 MTLAHN
+1 
-7 STAWKVSMFR
+7 MFR
-17 QPKWHNADMTTMAH
+17 QPKWHNADMTTMAD

-41 EDESRAALPTS
+41 EDESQTPLPTA

-74 YSSDASLFRLIP
+74 YSSDASLFRLVP
-86 AAIVFPQD
+86 AAIVFPHD
-94 DGEVAR
+94 EGEVAR
-100 VLSVARRLGVPITS
+100 ALSVARRLGVPITS

-147 EQSAWVQS
+147 EQAAWVQS
-155 GCVHAHLQRQAKPH
+155 GCVHAHLQKQAKPH

-205 DNILALKIMLI
+205 DNVLALKIMLI
-216 DGTVVTLDG
+216 DGTVVTLDDT
-225 SDASA
+225 DAST

-254 RQVSGYGLESLLP
+254 RQVSGYGLEALLP

-335 MLDRVIDTNGAE
+335 MLDRVIDTKGAE

-370 LETETQRLI
+370 LEAETQRLI
-379 TESKSLD
+379 SESTSRD
-386 SAVLDTKAAAEVWA
+386 SAVLDARAAAEVWA

-482 LAATKLVARYG
+482 VAATKLVARYG

-511 FMYTP
+511 LMYTP
-516 AALDLFAQVK
+516 AALDLFSQVK

-535 NPGVIVDPDALDESI
+535 NPGVIVDPDALDESV

-557 RQEMPGTLAMAY
+557 RQELPGTLAMAY

-591 DSAADGGIMC
+591 DSAAGGGIMC

-667 EVLHQSYK
+667 EVLYQSYK
-675 GRLRPMKHYSLGFLP
+675 GKLRPIKHYSLGFLP
-690 QLARLVTPL
+690 QLARLITPL
-699 APVVNRVSGL
+699 APAVNRVSGL
-709 PGLTTF
+709 PGLTTL
-715 AKKMAGIDV
+715 AKRMAGIDV
-724 RRSIPQFAS
+724 RRSIPQFAY
-733 TTFRKWWTTTAAATP
+733 TTFRKWWATTAEAAP
-748 GSRANAESRSNDKS
+748 KSHSPAESRSS
-762 RSNTESPADAALRSN
+762 AESPGADS
-777 AASPADAAL
+777 SPAADSSTAAESL
-786 RSNAEV
+786 RPTAEV

-813 VLEQAGVRVRVIDQ
+813 VLEQAGVHVRVIDQ

-843 AKANISET
+843 ARAHLSET
-851 VAALDT
+851 ITALDA

-891 DRVQTLAQYLLSIGA
+891 NRVQTLAQYLLSIGA
-906 ELPDLSGIEALVQP
+906 ELPDLSGVEALVQP

-933 KELLARAG
+933 QELLARAG
-941 ANTEFL
+941 ADTEFL

-973 ALLPALRKRGRATG
+973 ALLPALRRRGRATG
-987 VEPRTG
+987 VEARADSDSVTVADTDTDASAHRATEAVSDASRARATG
-993 SGTDTSPNRA
+993 SG
-1003 TESGTDVSPNRA
+1003 
-1015 TSSDADGR
+1015 ADGR

-1034 RTQITDLSDAEG
+1034 RTQITDLSDAAG

>member
-1 MTLAHN
+1 
-7 STAWKVSMFR
+7 MFR
-17 QPKWHNADMTTMAH
+17 QPKWHNADMTTMAD

-41 EDESRAALPTS
+41 EDESQTPLPTA

-74 YSSDASLFRLIP
+74 YSSDASLFRLVP
-86 AAIVFPQD
+86 AAIVFPHD
-94 DGEVAR
+94 EGEVAR
-100 VLSVARRLGVPITS
+100 ALSVARRLGVPITS

-147 EQSAWVQS
+147 EQAAWVQS
-155 GCVHAHLQRQAKPH
+155 GCVHAHLQKQAKPH

-216 DGTVVTLDG
+216 DGTVVILDDA
-225 SDASA
+225 DAST

-254 RQVSGYGLESLLP
+254 RQVSGYGLEALLP

-335 MLDRVIDTNGAE
+335 MLDRVIDTKGAE

-355 AGWLVVELTGEDEAE
+355 AGWLVVELTGEDEAA

-379 TESKSLD
+379 SESTSRD
-386 SAVLDTKAAAEVWA
+386 SAVLDARAAAEVWA

-482 LAATKLVARYG
+482 VAATKLVARYG

-511 FMYTP
+511 LMYTP
-516 AALDLFAQVK
+516 AALDLFSQVK

-535 NPGVIVDPDALDESI
+535 NPGVIVDPDALDESV

-557 RQEMPGTLAMAY
+557 RQELPGTLAMAY

-591 DSAADGGIMC
+591 DSAAGGGIMC

-667 EVLHQSYK
+667 EVLYQSYK
-675 GRLRPMKHYSLGFLP
+675 GKLRPMKHYSLGFLP
-690 QLARLVTPL
+690 QLARLITPL
-699 APVVNRVSGL
+699 APAVNRVSGL
-709 PGLTTF
+709 TGLTTL

-724 RRSIPQFAS
+724 RRSIPQFAY
-733 TTFRKWWTTTAAATP
+733 TTFRKWWATTAEAAP
-748 GSRANAESRSNDKS
+748 KSHSPAESRSS
-762 RSNTESPADAALRSN
+762 AESPGADS
-777 AASPADAAL
+777 SPAADSSTAAESL
-786 RSNAEV
+786 RPTAEV

-813 VLEQAGVRVRVIDQ
+813 VLEQAGVHVRVIDQ

-843 AKANISET
+843 ARAHLSET
-851 VAALDT
+851 ITALDV

-891 DRVQTLAQYLLSIGA
+891 NRVQTLAQYLLSIGA
-906 ELPDLSGIEALVQP
+906 ELPDLSGVEALVQP

-933 KELLARAG
+933 QELLARAG
-941 ANTEFL
+941 ADTEFL

-973 ALLPALRKRGRATG
+973 ALLPALRRRGRATG
-987 VEPRTG
+987 VEARADSDSVTVADTDTDASAHRATEAVSDASRARATG
-993 SGTDTSPNRA
+993 SG
-1003 TESGTDVSPNRA
+1003 
-1015 TSSDADGR
+1015 ADGR

-1034 RTQITDLSDAEG
+1034 RTQITDLSDAAG

>member
-1 MTLAHN
+1 
-7 STAWKVSMFR
+7 
-17 QPKWHNADMTTMAH
+17 MAH

-41 EDESRAALPTS
+41 DDGSTTTLPTA
-52 LAEQFRAA
+52 LATEFRAA
-60 GIRDFSIDDTDRAA
+60 GIRDFSIEGTERAA
-74 YSSDASLFRLIP
+74 FSSDASLFRLVP
-86 AAIVFPQD
+86 AAIAFPYD
-94 DGEVAR
+94 EDEVR
-100 VLSVARRLGVPITS
+100 RILTIARRLGVSITS

-129 IVLDFSLHMN
+129 IVIDFSRHMN
-139 AVLDLDPD
+139 AVVDLAPA
-147 EQSAWVQS
+147 EQSAWVEA
-155 GCVHAHLQRQAKPH
+155 GCIHADLQKRAKPH

-192 ACGPRALG
+192 ACGPRAMG

-205 DNILALKIMLI
+205 DNILALKVMLV
-216 DGTVVTLDG
+216 DGTVVTLDDTD
-225 SDASA
+225 SSE
-230 TFPRLHELVAQNLGT
+230 TFPRLHELIAKNLGT
-245 IRTNFGTFS
+245 VRTHFGTFS

-272 VRRAFAGTEG
+272 LRRAFAGTEG
-282 TWGVILAAK
+282 TWGIVLAAK
-291 MRLVKDPSFT
+291 MRLVKDPSFI
-301 SAVVLGYADMVAAAH
+301 SAVVLGYEDMVAAAH
-316 DAPLLKDFPVAAC
+316 DAPLLKNFPVAAC

-335 MLDRVIDTNGAE
+335 MLARVIDTKGAE
-347 AVPPLPEG
+347 AIPSLPEG
-355 AGWLVVELTGEDEAE
+355 AGWLVVELTGEDEPE
-370 LETETQRLI
+370 LERETRRLI
-379 TESKSLD
+379 SESKSLD
-386 SAVLDTKAAAEVWA
+386 SAVLDAAAAAEVWA

-434 YLHDLMELLEE
+434 YLHDLMDLLDE

-470 DPNGGQVMRDFM
+470 APNGQQVMRDFM
-482 LAATKLVARYG
+482 VAATKLVARYG

-501 DGRARSELLR
+501 DGRARSELLSL
-511 FMYTP
+511 MYPP
-516 AALDLFAQVK
+516 AALDLFTQVK

-535 NPGVIVDPDALDESI
+535 NPGVIVDPDALDESV

-557 RQEMPGTLAMAY
+557 RQELPGKLAMAY
-569 EGESAGFA
+569 QDESAGFV
-577 SAVHRCTGVGKCRA
+577 SAVHRCTGIGKCRA
-591 DSAADGGIMC
+591 DTAAAGDIMC

-617 ARVLQEMVSGDLLEP
+617 ARVLQEMVSGDLVEP

-667 EVLHQSYK
+667 EVLYQTYRGK
-675 GRLRPMKHYSLGFLP
+675 LRPMAHYVLGFLP
-690 QLARLVTPL
+690 QLARLSTPL
-699 APVVNRVSGL
+699 APVVNRISRL
-709 PGLTTF
+709 PGFGQL
-715 AKKMAGIDV
+715 AKRIGGIDA
-724 RRSIPQFAS
+724 RRSIPQFAA
-733 TTFRKWWTTTAAATP
+733 TTFRKWWTTTAEAGPRSSRSQTHPPAEAGEPSAGTP
-748 GSRANAESRSNDKS
+748 TGGSRKTD
-762 RSNTESPADAALRSN
+762 
-777 AASPADAAL
+777 
-786 RSNAEV
+786 EV
-792 VLFADSWS
+792 ILFADSWS

-813 VLEQAGVRVRVIDQ
+813 VLEHAGVSVRVIDQ

-843 AKANISET
+843 ARANLSET
-851 VAALDT
+851 ITALDA
-857 TGDVPIIG
+857 TGDVPIVG

-870 LATLKDDSLKL
+870 IATIKDDSAKL
-881 VADEASHRVA
+881 IADEASARVA

-906 ELPDLSGIEALVQP
+906 ELPDLSGVEALVQP
-920 HCHQSAIFGNAAD
+920 HCHQSSIFGNAAD

-941 ANTEFL
+941 VTSQFL

-960 DGHFE
+960 RGHYE

-973 ALLPALRKRGRATG
+973 ALLPALRQQAAA
-987 VEPRTG
+987 RTRSEQARSQTAG
-993 SGTDTSPNRA
+993 AGAD
-1003 TESGTDVSPNRA
+1003 ESE
-1015 TSSDADGR
+1015 ADESR

-1034 RTQITDLSDAEG
+1034 RTQITDLSDAES

-1052 LAWGWGLEPRR
+1052 LAWGWGLDPRR

>member
-1 MTLAHN
+1 
-7 STAWKVSMFR
+7 MFR

-41 EDESRAALPTS
+41 EDESQTALPTA
-52 LAEQFRAA
+52 LAEEFRTA

-74 YSSDASLFRLIP
+74 YSSDASLFRLVP
-86 AAIVFPQD
+86 AAVVFPHD
-94 DGEVAR
+94 EEEVAR

-155 GCVHAHLQRQAKPH
+155 GCVHARLQKQAKPH

-205 DNILALKIMLI
+205 DNILALKIMLT

-225 SDASA
+225 SDAAA

-335 MLDRVIDTNGAE
+335 MLDRVIDTKGAE

-355 AGWLVVELTGEDEAE
+355 AGWLVVELTGEDESV
-370 LETETQRLI
+370 LESATQRLI
-379 TESKSLD
+379 SESKSLD
-386 SAVLDTKAAAEVWA
+386 SAVLDAKAAAEVWA

-445 HGLWAIPYGHFGDG
+445 HGLWGIPYGHFGDG

-482 LAATKLVARYG
+482 VAATKLVARYG

-511 FMYTP
+511 LMYTP
-516 AALDLFAQVK
+516 AALDLFSQVK

-535 NPGVIVDPDALDESI
+535 NPGVIVDPDALDESV

-557 RQEMPGTLAMAY
+557 RQELPGTLAMAY

-591 DSAADGGIMC
+591 DSAAGGGIMC

-667 EVLHQSYK
+667 EVLHQTYK

-690 QLARLVTPL
+690 QLARLVTPV
-699 APVVNRVSGL
+699 APVLNKVSGL
-709 PGLTTF
+709 PGLTTL

-733 TTFRKWWTTTAAATP
+733 TTFRKWWTTSAEAAPKPSA
-748 GSRANAESRSNDKS
+748 
-762 RSNTESPADAALRSN
+762 
-777 AASPADAAL
+777 
-786 RSNAEV
+786 NAEV

-813 VLEQAGVRVRVIDQ
+813 VLEQAGVHVRVVDQ

-843 AKANISET
+843 AKANLSET
-851 VAALDT
+851 ITALDA

-906 ELPDLSGIEALVQP
+906 GLPDLSGVEALVQP

-933 KELLARAG
+933 RELLARAG
-941 ANTEFL
+941 ASTEFL

-973 ALLPALRKRGRATG
+973 ALLPALRRRGRSTG
-987 VEPRTG
+987 VEARTG
-993 SGTDTSPNRA
+993 SGTDSSPTRA
-1003 TESGTDVSPNRA
+1003 TAGSAASKSGATDSG
-1015 TSSDADGR
+1015 ADDR

-1034 RTQITDLSDAEG
+1034 RTQITDLSDAQG

-1052 LAWGWGLEPRR
+1052 LAWGWELEPRR

>member
-1 MTLAHN
+1 MP
-7 STAWKVSMFR
+7 S
-17 QPKWHNADMTTMAH
+17 
-31 PTGANRATVD
+31 GALTV
-41 EDESRAALPTS
+41 
-52 LAEQFRAA
+52 
-60 GIRDFSIDDTDRAA
+60 
-74 YSSDASLFRLIP
+74 
-86 AAIVFPQD
+86 
-94 DGEVAR
+94 
-100 VLSVARRLGVPITS
+100 
-114 RGAGTSIAGNAIGRG
+114 
-129 IVLDFSLHMN
+129 
-139 AVLDLDPD
+139 
-147 EQSAWVQS
+147 
-155 GCVHAHLQRQAKPH
+155 
-169 GLRFGPDPSTH
+169 
-180 TRCTIGGMIGNN
+180 
-192 ACGPRALG
+192 
-200 YGRTG
+200 
-205 DNILALKIMLI
+205 MLI
-216 DGTVVTLDG
+216 DGSVVTLDD
-225 SDASA
+225 SDASGI
-230 TFPRLHELVAQNLGT
+230 FPRLHELVAASLGT

-282 TWGVILAAK
+282 TWGIVLAAK
-291 MRLVKDPSFT
+291 MRLVKDPSHT
-301 SAVVLGYADMVAAAH
+301 SAVVLGYEDMVAAAH

-335 MLDRVIDTNGAE
+335 MLARVIETKGAE
-347 AVPPLPEG
+347 AVPTLPEG
-355 AGWLVVELTGEDEAE
+355 SGWLVVELTGEDEDE
-370 LETETQRLI
+370 LDRQTQRLI
-379 TESKSLD
+379 AESQSLD
-386 SAVLDTKAAAEVWA
+386 SAVLDAAAAAEVWA

-434 YLHDLMELLEE
+434 YLHDLMALLDE
-445 HGLWAIPYGHFGDG
+445 HGLWGIPYGHFGDG

-470 DPNGGQVMRDFM
+470 DPDGPQIMRDFM
-482 LAATKLVARYG
+482 VAATKLVARYG

-511 FMYTP
+511 LMYTP
-516 AALDLFAQVK
+516 AALDLFSQVK
-526 RLFDPQHLL
+526 ALFDPQHLL
-535 NPGVIVDPDALDESI
+535 NPGVIVDPDALNESI
-550 RLTQLPL
+550 RLTELPL
-557 RQEMPGTLAMAY
+557 RQELPGGLAMAY

-591 DSAADGGIMC
+591 DSAGGGGTMC

-632 RWDSPEVH
+632 RWDSPEVA

-690 QLARLVTPL
+690 QLARLVTPV
-699 APVVNRVSGL
+699 APVLNRVSGL
-709 PGLTTF
+709 PVLSTV
-715 AKKMAGIDV
+715 AKRISGIDV

-733 TTFRKWWTTTAAATP
+733 TTFRKWWQGA
-748 GSRANAESRSNDKS
+748 RAGAV
-762 RSNTESPADAALRSN
+762 PADSRTGAEAGAQSG
-777 AASPADAAL
+777 AGTSKT
-786 RSNAEV
+786 AEV

-813 VLEQAGVRVRVIDQ
+813 VLERAGVTVRVIDQ

-843 AKANISET
+843 ARANLSQTID
-851 VAALDT
+851 ALDA

-870 LATLKDDSLKL
+870 LATLKDDSRKL
-881 VADEASHRVA
+881 VADEASNRVA
-891 DRVQTLAQYLLSIGA
+891 ARVQTLAQYLLSIGA
-906 ELPDLSGIEALVQP
+906 ELPDLSGVEALVQP
-920 HCHQSAIFGNAAD
+920 HCHQSAIFGTAAD

-941 ANTEFL
+941 ASSRFL

-960 DGHFE
+960 EGHYE

-973 ALLPALRKRGRATG
+973 ALLPALRERGMRAGDRAGSSPAHSGRAATG
-987 VEPRTG
+987 NDRDSVQ
-993 SGTDTSPNRA
+993 SGGRVGPAPESESQTS
-1003 TESGTDVSPNRA
+1003 
-1015 TSSDADGR
+1015 
-1023 LQVVLADGYSC
+1023 VVLADGYSC
-1034 RTQITDLSDAEG
+1034 RTQITDLSDADG

>member
-1 MTLAHN
+1 
-7 STAWKVSMFR
+7 
-17 QPKWHNADMTTMAH
+17 MTTMAH

-41 EDESRAALPTS
+41 EDESQTALSTA
-52 LAEQFRAA
+52 LAEEFRAA

-74 YSSDASLFRLIP
+74 YSSDASLFRLVP
-86 AAIVFPQD
+86 AAIVFPHD
-94 DGEVAR
+94 EEEVAR
-100 VLSVARRLGVPITS
+100 VLSVARRFGVPVTS

-129 IVLDFSLHMN
+129 IVFDFSLHMN

-155 GCVHAHLQRQAKPH
+155 GCVHAHLQKQAKPH

-205 DNILALKIMLI
+205 DNILALKVMLI
-216 DGTVVTLDG
+216 DGTIVILDD

-335 MLDRVIDTNGAE
+335 MLDRVIDTKGAE
-347 AVPPLPEG
+347 AVPHLPEG
-355 AGWLVVELTGEDEAE
+355 AGWLVVELTGEDETD
-370 LETETQRLI
+370 LDTETQRLI
-379 TESKSLD
+379 TESNSLD
-386 SAVLDTKAAAEVWA
+386 SAVLDAKAAAEVWS

-434 YLHDLMELLEE
+434 YLHDLMELLDE

-482 LAATKLVARYG
+482 VAATKLVARYG

-511 FMYTP
+511 LMYTP

-535 NPGVIVDPDALDESI
+535 NPGVIVDPDALDESV

-557 RQEMPGTLAMAY
+557 RQELPGTLAMAY

-591 DSAADGGIMC
+591 DSAAGGGIMC

-690 QLARLVTPL
+690 QLARLITPL
-699 APVVNRVSGL
+699 APAVNRVSGL
-709 PGLTTF
+709 PGLTTL

-733 TTFRKWWTTTAAATP
+733 TTFRKWWTTTTEAAP
-748 GSRANAESRSNDKS
+748 RSRA
-762 RSNTESPADAALRSN
+762 
-777 AASPADAAL
+777 
-786 RSNAEV
+786 NAEV

-813 VLEQAGVRVRVIDQ
+813 VLEQAGVRVRVVDQ

-843 AKANISET
+843 AKANLSET
-851 VAALDT
+851 ITALDA

-870 LATLKDDSLKL
+870 LATLKDDSRKL
-881 VADEASHRVA
+881 VADEASNRVA

-906 ELPDLSGIEALVQP
+906 ELPDLSGAEALVQP

-941 ANTEFL
+941 ASTEFL

-973 ALLPALRKRGRATG
+973 ALLPALRKRGRVTG
-987 VEPRTG
+987 VESRNG
-993 SGTDTSPNRA
+993 SGSGASPARA
-1003 TESGTDVSPNRA
+1003 TEVGADASTTGAVE
-1015 TSSDADGR
+1015 SDAGER

>member
-1 MTLAHN
+1 MTLARN
-7 STAWKVSMFR
+7 SATWKVSMFR

-41 EDESRAALPTS
+41 EDESQTALPTA
-52 LAEQFRAA
+52 LAEEFRTA

-74 YSSDASLFRLIP
+74 YSSDASLFRLVP
-86 AAIVFPQD
+86 AAIVFPHD
-94 DGEVAR
+94 EEEVAR

-129 IVLDFSLHMN
+129 VVFDFSLHMN

-155 GCVHAHLQRQAKPH
+155 GCVHAHLQKQAKPH

-225 SDASA
+225 SDAST

-282 TWGVILAAK
+282 TWGVIIAAK

-301 SAVVLGYADMVAAAH
+301 SAVVLGYEDMVAAAH

-335 MLDRVIDTNGAE
+335 MLDRVIDTKGAE

-379 TESKSLD
+379 SESKSLD
-386 SAVLDTKAAAEVWA
+386 SAVLDAKAAAEVWA

-445 HGLWAIPYGHFGDG
+445 HGLWGIPYGHFGDG

-482 LAATKLVARYG
+482 VAATKLVARYG

-511 FMYTP
+511 LMYTP
-516 AALDLFAQVK
+516 AALDLFSQVK

-535 NPGVIVDPDALDESI
+535 NPGVIVDPDALDESV

-557 RQEMPGTLAMAY
+557 REELPGTLAMAY

-591 DSAADGGIMC
+591 DSAAGGGIMC

-667 EVLHQSYK
+667 EVLHQTYK

-690 QLARLVTPL
+690 QLARLVTPV
-699 APVVNRVSGL
+699 APVLNKVSGL
-709 PGLTTF
+709 PGLTTL

-733 TTFRKWWTTTAAATP
+733 TTFRKWWTTTAEAAP
-748 GSRANAESRSNDKS
+748 KSRANAES
-762 RSNTESPADAALRSN
+762 PA
-777 AASPADAAL
+777 AASL
-786 RSNAEV
+786 RPNAEV

-843 AKANISET
+843 AKANLSET
-851 VAALDT
+851 ITALDAT
-857 TGDVPIIG
+857 DDVPIIG

-906 ELPDLSGIEALVQP
+906 ELPDLSGVEALVQP

-941 ANTEFL
+941 ADTEFL

-973 ALLPALRKRGRATG
+973 ALLPALRKRGRAAG
-987 VEPRTG
+987 VEARTG
-993 SGTDTSPNRA
+993 SGAVAD
-1003 TESGTDVSPNRA
+1003 SGE
-1015 TSSDADGR
+1015 R

-1034 RTQITDLSDAEG
+1034 RTQITDLSNAEG

>member
-1 MTLAHN
+1 
-7 STAWKVSMFR
+7 MFR
-17 QPKWHNADMTTMAH
+17 QPKWHNADMTTMAD

-41 EDESRAALPTS
+41 EDESQTPLPTA

-74 YSSDASLFRLIP
+74 YSSDASLFRLVP
-86 AAIVFPQD
+86 AAIVFPHD
-94 DGEVAR
+94 EGEVAR

-147 EQSAWVQS
+147 EQAAWVQS
-155 GCVHAHLQRQAKPH
+155 GCIHAHLQKQAKPH

-216 DGTVVTLDG
+216 DGTVVTLDDA
-225 SDASA
+225 DAST

-335 MLDRVIDTNGAE
+335 MLDRVIDTKGAE

-355 AGWLVVELTGEDEAE
+355 AGWLVVELTGENEAK
-370 LETETQRLI
+370 LEAETQRLI
-379 TESKSLD
+379 SESKALD
-386 SAVLDTKAAAEVWA
+386 SAVLDARAAAEVWA

-459 CLHMRVDFPLE
+459 CLHMRVDFPLA

-482 LAATKLVARYG
+482 VAATKLVARYG

-511 FMYTP
+511 LMYTP
-516 AALDLFAQVK
+516 AALDLFSQVK

-535 NPGVIVDPDALDESI
+535 NPGVIVDPDALDESV

-557 RQEMPGTLAMAY
+557 RQELPGTLAMAY

-591 DSAADGGIMC
+591 DSAAGGGIMC

-617 ARVLQEMVSGDLLEP
+617 ARVLQEMVSGELLEP

-667 EVLHQSYK
+667 EVLYQSYK
-675 GRLRPMKHYSLGFLP
+675 GKLRPMKHYSLGFLP
-690 QLARLVTPL
+690 QLARLITPL
-699 APVVNRVSGL
+699 APAVNRVSGL
-709 PGLTTF
+709 PGLTTL

-724 RRSIPQFAS
+724 RRSIPQFAA
-733 TTFRKWWTTTAAATP
+733 TPFRKWWATTAEAAP
-748 GSRANAESRSNDKS
+748 KSRASAESPGADS
-762 RSNTESPADAALRSN
+762 SPA
-777 AASPADAAL
+777 ADSL
-786 RSNAEV
+786 PPTAEV

-813 VLEQAGVRVRVIDQ
+813 VLEQAGVHVRVIDQ

-843 AKANISET
+843 ARANLSET
-851 VAALDT
+851 ITALDA

-891 DRVQTLAQYLLSIGA
+891 NRVQTLAQYLLSIGA
-906 ELPDLSGIEALVQP
+906 ELPDLSGVEALVQP

-933 KELLARAG
+933 QELLARAG
-941 ANTEFL
+941 ADTEFL

-973 ALLPALRKRGRATG
+973 ALLPALRRRGRVTGVEARADSDTVTVSDTDTDTDTNASTHRATEAVSDASRARATG
-987 VEPRTG
+987 
-993 SGTDTSPNRA
+993 SG
-1003 TESGTDVSPNRA
+1003 
-1015 TSSDADGR
+1015 ADGR

-1034 RTQITDLSDAEG
+1034 RTQITDLSDAAG

>member
-1 MTLAHN
+1 
-7 STAWKVSMFR
+7 
-17 QPKWHNADMTTMAH
+17 MTTMAD

-41 EDESRAALPTS
+41 EDESQTPLPTA

-74 YSSDASLFRLIP
+74 YSSDASLFRLVP
-86 AAIVFPQD
+86 AAVVFPHD
-94 DGEVAR
+94 EGEVAR

-147 EQSAWVQS
+147 EQAAWVQS
-155 GCVHAHLQRQAKPH
+155 GCVHAHLQKQAKPH

-205 DNILALKIMLI
+205 DNVLALKIMLI
-216 DGTVVTLDG
+216 DGTVVTLDDT
-225 SDASA
+225 DAST

-291 MRLVKDPSFT
+291 MRLVKEPSFT

-335 MLDRVIDTNGAE
+335 MLDRVIDTKGAE

-355 AGWLVVELTGEDEAE
+355 AGWLVVELTGEDEAA

-379 TESKSLD
+379 SESTSRD
-386 SAVLDTKAAAEVWA
+386 SAVLDARAAAEVWA

-482 LAATKLVARYG
+482 VAATKLVARYG

-511 FMYTP
+511 LMYTP
-516 AALDLFAQVK
+516 AALDLFSQVK

-535 NPGVIVDPDALDESI
+535 NPGVIVDPDALDESV

-557 RQEMPGTLAMAY
+557 RQELPGTLAMAY

-591 DSAADGGIMC
+591 DSAAGGGIMC

-667 EVLHQSYK
+667 EVLYQSYK
-675 GRLRPMKHYSLGFLP
+675 GRLRPMQHYSLGFLP
-690 QLARLVTPL
+690 QLARLITPL
-699 APVVNRVSGL
+699 APAVNRVSGL
-709 PGLTTF
+709 PGLTTL
-715 AKKMAGIDV
+715 AKRMAGIDV

-733 TTFRKWWTTTAAATP
+733 TTFRKWWATTAEAAP
-748 GSRANAESRSNDKS
+748 KSHSPAESRASA
-762 RSNTESPADAALRSN
+762 ESPGTDS
-777 AASPADAAL
+777 SPAADSL
-786 RSNAEV
+786 RPTAEV

-813 VLEQAGVRVRVIDQ
+813 VLEQAGVHVRVIDQ

-843 AKANISET
+843 AKANLSET
-851 VAALDT
+851 ITALDAT
-857 TGDVPIIG
+857 ENVPIIG

-891 DRVQTLAQYLLSIGA
+891 NRVQTLAQYLLSIGA
-906 ELPDLSGIEALVQP
+906 ELPDLSGVEALVQP

-933 KELLARAG
+933 QELLARAG
-941 ANTEFL
+941 ADTEFL

-973 ALLPALRKRGRATG
+973 ALLPALRRRGRATG
-987 VEPRTG
+987 VEARADSDSVTVADTDTDTDASAHRATEAVSDASRTRATG
-993 SGTDTSPNRA
+993 SGA
-1003 TESGTDVSPNRA
+1003 E
-1015 TSSDADGR
+1015 GR

-1034 RTQITDLSDAEG
+1034 RTQITDLSDAAG

>member
-1 MTLAHN
+1 MTLTRN
-7 STAWKVSMFR
+7 SATWKVSMFR
-17 QPKWHNADMTTMAH
+17 QPRWHNADMTTMAH
-31 PTGANRATVD
+31 PPGANRATVD
-41 EDESRAALPTS
+41 GDESQTALPTA
-52 LAEQFRAA
+52 LAEEFRTA

-74 YSSDASLFRLIP
+74 YSSDASLFRLVP
-86 AAIVFPQD
+86 AAVVFPHD
-94 DGEVAR
+94 EEEVAR

-155 GCVHAHLQRQAKPH
+155 GCVHAHLQKQAKPH

-225 SDASA
+225 SDAAA

-282 TWGVILAAK
+282 TWGVVLAAK

-335 MLDRVIDTNGAE
+335 MLDRVIDTKGAE

-355 AGWLVVELTGEDEAE
+355 AGWLVVELIGEDESA
-370 LETETQRLI
+370 LESETQRLI
-379 TESKSLD
+379 SESKSLD
-386 SAVLDTKAAAEVWA
+386 TAVLDAKAAAEVWA

-445 HGLWAIPYGHFGDG
+445 HGLWGIPYGHFGDG

-482 LAATKLVARYG
+482 VAATKLVARYG

-511 FMYTP
+511 LMYTP
-516 AALDLFAQVK
+516 AALDLFSQVK
-526 RLFDPQHLL
+526 RLFDPRHLL
-535 NPGVIVDPDALDESI
+535 NPGVIVDPDALDESV

-557 RQEMPGTLAMAY
+557 REELPGTLAMAY

-591 DSAADGGIMC
+591 DSAAGGGIMC

-667 EVLHQSYK
+667 EVLHQTYK

-690 QLARLVTPL
+690 QLARLVTPV
-699 APVVNRVSGL
+699 APVLNKVSGL
-709 PGLTTF
+709 PGLTTL

-733 TTFRKWWTTTAAATP
+733 TTFRKWWTTTAEAAP
-748 GSRANAESRSNDKS
+748 KSRA
-762 RSNTESPADAALRSN
+762 
-777 AASPADAAL
+777 
-786 RSNAEV
+786 NAEV

-813 VLEQAGVRVRVIDQ
+813 VLEQAGVHVRVVDQ

-843 AKANISET
+843 AKANLSET
-851 VAALDT
+851 ITALDA

-906 ELPDLSGIEALVQP
+906 ELPDLSGVEALVQP

-933 KELLARAG
+933 RELLARAG
-941 ANTEFL
+941 ASTEFL

-993 SGTDTSPNRA
+993 SGTH
-1003 TESGTDVSPNRA
+1003 
-1015 TSSDADGR
+1015 SDNGER
-1023 LQVVLADGYSC
+1023 LQIVLADGYSC

>member
-1 MTLAHN
+1 MTVARN
-7 STAWKVSMFR
+7 SAAWKVSMFR

-41 EDESRAALPTS
+41 EDESQTALPTA
-52 LAEQFRAA
+52 LAEEFRAA
-60 GIRDFSIDDTDRAA
+60 GIRDFSIDDTDRAS
-74 YSSDASLFRLIP
+74 YSSDASLFRLVP
-86 AAIVFPQD
+86 AAIVFPHD
-94 DGEVAR
+94 EEEVAR
-100 VLSVARRLGVPITS
+100 VLSVARSLGVPITS

-129 IVLDFSLHMN
+129 VVFDFSLHMN

-155 GCVHAHLQRQAKPH
+155 GCVHAHLQKQAKPH

-216 DGTVVTLDG
+216 DGTVVTLDDA
-225 SDASA
+225 DASE
-230 TFPRLHELVAQNLGT
+230 TFPRLHDLVAQNLGT

-272 VRRAFAGTEG
+272 VRRAFAGSEG

-291 MRLVKDPSFT
+291 MRLVKNPSFT

-335 MLDRVIDTNGAE
+335 MLDRVIETKGAE
-347 AVPPLPEG
+347 AVPSLPEG

-370 LETETQRLI
+370 LESETQRLI
-379 TESKSLD
+379 AESKSLD
-386 SAVLDTKAAAEVWA
+386 SAVLDAKAAAEVWA

-482 LAATKLVARYG
+482 VAATKLVARYG

-511 FMYTP
+511 LMYAP

-535 NPGVIVDPDALDESI
+535 NPGVIVDPDALDESV

-557 RQEMPGTLAMAY
+557 RQELPGTLAMAY

-591 DSAADGGIMC
+591 DSAAGGGIMC

-667 EVLHQSYK
+667 EVLHQTYK
-675 GRLRPMKHYSLGFLP
+675 GKLRPMKHYSLGFLP
-690 QLARLVTPL
+690 QLARLVTPV
-699 APVVNRVSGL
+699 APVLNKVSGL
-709 PGLTTF
+709 PGLTTL
-715 AKKMAGIDV
+715 AKKMAGIDG

-733 TTFRKWWTTTAAATP
+733 TTFRKWWTTTAEAAP
-748 GSRANAESRSNDKS
+748 RSRA
-762 RSNTESPADAALRSN
+762 
-777 AASPADAAL
+777 
-786 RSNAEV
+786 NAEV

-813 VLEQAGVRVRVIDQ
+813 VLEQAGVHVRVIDQ

-843 AKANISET
+843 AKANLSET
-851 VAALDT
+851 ITALDA

-891 DRVQTLAQYLLSIGA
+891 VRVQTLAQYLLSIGA
-906 ELPDLSGIEALVQP
+906 ELPDLSGVEALVQP

-941 ANTEFL
+941 ASTEFL

-960 DGHFE
+960 EGHYE

-987 VEPRTG
+987 VEARGG
-993 SGTDTSPNRA
+993 SGAGASSAGTPGSGSAASSADA
-1003 TESGTDVSPNRA
+1003 TESSTDASPA
-1015 TSSDADGR
+1015 GALESTSSER

-1034 RTQITDLSDAEG
+1034 RTQITDLSNAEG
-1046 VSLAEL
+1046 VSLAEI

>member
-1 MTLAHN
+1 MTLTRN
-7 STAWKVSMFR
+7 SATWKVSMFR
-17 QPKWHNADMTTMAH
+17 QPRWHNADMTTMAH
-31 PTGANRATVD
+31 PPGANRATVD
-41 EDESRAALPTS
+41 GDESQTALPTA
-52 LAEQFRAA
+52 LAEEFRTA

-74 YSSDASLFRLIP
+74 YSSDASLFRLVP
-86 AAIVFPQD
+86 AAVVFPHD
-94 DGEVAR
+94 EEEVAR

-155 GCVHAHLQRQAKPH
+155 GCVHAHLQKQAKPH

-225 SDASA
+225 SDAAA

-282 TWGVILAAK
+282 TWGVVLAAK

-335 MLDRVIDTNGAE
+335 MLDRVIDTKGAE

-355 AGWLVVELTGEDEAE
+355 AGWLVVELIGEDESA
-370 LETETQRLI
+370 LESETQRLI
-379 TESKSLD
+379 SESKSLD
-386 SAVLDTKAAAEVWA
+386 TAVLDAKAAAEVWA

-445 HGLWAIPYGHFGDG
+445 HGLWGIPYGHFGDG

-482 LAATKLVARYG
+482 VAATKLVARYG

-511 FMYTP
+511 LMYTP

-557 RQEMPGTLAMAY
+557 REELPGTLAMAY

-591 DSAADGGIMC
+591 DSAAGGGIMC

-667 EVLHQSYK
+667 EVLHQTYK

-690 QLARLVTPL
+690 QLARLVTPV
-699 APVVNRVSGL
+699 APVLNKVSGL
-709 PGLTTF
+709 PGLTTL

-733 TTFRKWWTTTAAATP
+733 TTFRKWWTTTAEAAP
-748 GSRANAESRSNDKS
+748 KSRA
-762 RSNTESPADAALRSN
+762 
-777 AASPADAAL
+777 
-786 RSNAEV
+786 NAEV

-813 VLEQAGVRVRVIDQ
+813 VLEQAGVHVRVVDQ

-843 AKANISET
+843 AKANLSET
-851 VAALDT
+851 ITALDA

-906 ELPDLSGIEALVQP
+906 ELPDLSGVEALVQP

-933 KELLARAG
+933 RELLARAG
-941 ANTEFL
+941 ASTEFL

-993 SGTDTSPNRA
+993 SGTH
-1003 TESGTDVSPNRA
+1003 
-1015 TSSDADGR
+1015 SDNGER
-1023 LQVVLADGYSC
+1023 LQIVLADGYSC